1 MFHIN
6 RHSKAI
12 FHVSQSIVPYILSA
26 QFIFYPLGHWNDLQ
40 YIQSDTEFGNM
51 CSTTM
56 FQNHKEFFSKKE
68 HLGVI
73 LNTDGV
79 SMFKS
84 SRVTIWPVYIQ
95 IANLLPALQVRV
107 NNIITCGI
115 WVGQKKPSMSVLLN
129 QYWSIWID

>member
-1 MFHIN
+1 
-6 RHSKAI
+6 
-12 FHVSQSIVPYILSA
+12 
-26 QFIFYPLGHWNDLQ
+26 
-40 YIQSDTEFGNM
+40 M

-56 FQNHKEFFSKKE
+56 FQNHLEFFSKKQ

-107 NNIITCGI
+107 NNIITCGV
-115 WVGQKKPSMSVLLN
+115 WVGQKKPNMSVLLKPILEHLDRL
-129 QYWSIWID
+129 SITGFSFLSPDGFETLRIKLLFGVFDLLAKASVLNFKQFNGA